1 MTITIRVELG
11 PEALNALMRP
21 LAGQGGFQSLLRS
34 LQQGVDPSGVLI
46 LTPDVVERIAR
57 YVHGYGRGGFQGR
70 LDGLLIELT
79 KLARALERI
88 AA

>member
-21 LAGQGGFQSLLRS
+21 LAGQGGFQSLLRF
-34 LQQGVDPSGVLI
+34 LQASVDPSGVLT
-46 LTPDVVERIAR
+46 LTPDAVERIAR
-57 YVHGYGRGGFQGR
+57 YVHSYGRGGFQGR
-70 LDGLLIELT
+70 LDALLSELT
-79 KLARALERI
+79 KLARALEQM